1 MEDKLDIIIALLRKL
16 VDAKVTT
23 NQNTIDPAVYII
35 AGDMQIPIE
44 ESILY
49 ELYVNKHKKMNINT
63 PPVSKRI
70 FNKVVLPEQLEPN
83 MPTNS
88 PFFISKLTL
97 CPTITESDMKLT

>member
-16 VDAKVTT
+16 VDANVTT

-44 ESILY
+44 ESVLY

-70 FNKVVLPEQLEPN
+70 FNKVVKDMNPDLILKHTTQRGVQTRVWRE
-83 MPTNS
+83 
-88 PFFISKLTL
+88 KL
-97 CPTITESDMKLT
+97 

>member
-16 VDAKVTT
+16 VDANVTT
-23 NQNTIDPAVYII
+23 NQNTIDPAAYII

-44 ESILY
+44 ESVLY

-70 FNKVVLPEQLEPN
+70 FNKVV
-83 MPTNS
+83 
-88 PFFISKLTL
+88 K
-97 CPTITESDMKLT
+97 DMNPDLILKHTTQRGVQTRVWREK